1 MMMFAETK
9 NILTRP
15 VHFIKLQG
23 LSTDRIARLTDLA
36 HNSMTLTL
44 KSASVLRVVLFKR
57 WYYINLDQYLTTVQ
71 VSKECIHGLRR
82 YGSLKKLQPKHP
94 MRTNQ

>member
-9 NILTRP
+9 NIPTRP

-36 HNSMTLTL
+36 RNSMTLTL

-57 WYYINLDQYLTTVQ
+57 WYYINLDQYLT
-71 VSKECIHGLRR
+71 I
-82 YGSLKKLQPKHP
+82 
-94 MRTNQ
+94 